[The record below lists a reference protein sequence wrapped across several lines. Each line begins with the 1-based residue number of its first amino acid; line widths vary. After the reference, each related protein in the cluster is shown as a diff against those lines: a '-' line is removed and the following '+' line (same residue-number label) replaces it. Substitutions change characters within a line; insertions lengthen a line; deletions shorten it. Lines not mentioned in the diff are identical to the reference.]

1 MAFIPTPGGVRVVL
15 THQMGLLSW
24 NNILHTE
31 TSPGIDA
38 EGLQFIANQFYD
50 AWALSIVPQLATAVS
65 LVSATAYSL
74 DSVSA
79 PIGVYV
85 PGTIIVGEVSGDP
98 LPPQAAVVVTL
109 RTANRGRSGRGRIYL
124 SGFSEADSIGAQVAV
139 ARVSAIETG
148 ITAFRAALAAQLIP
162 LSVLSQ
168 FTGNA
173 PRAAGLLQTVT
184 AHDVR
189 NGTFGSQR
197 RRNRRA

>member
-31 TSPGIDA
+31 TSPGASA
-38 EGLQFIANQFYD
+38 EDLEFIAEQFYT
-50 AWALSIVPQLATAVS
+50 AWGDTILPGLANAVT
-65 LVSATAYSL
+65 LASASAYSL
-74 DSVSA
+74 DSASA
-79 PIGVYV
+79 PIGTYV
-85 PGTIIVGEVSGDP
+85 PEVPVVGGIAGDP

-109 RTANRGRSGRGRIYL
+109 RTANRGRSGRGRIYI
-124 SGFSEADSIGAQVAV
+124 SGFSEGDS
-139 ARVSAIETG
+139 TG
-148 ITAFRAALAAQLIP
+148 SQINVPRAATIQTGMTAFRAALAAQLIP

-168 FTGNA
+168 YTAGA

-189 NGTFGSQR
+189 NNTFGSQR
-197 RRNRRA
+197 RRNRRQ